1 MSSRLI
7 ALYTHLEVWLFLAS
21 PRFLWQAVQQ
31 LRVFTLRKLE
41 YFQPP
46 TYAPF
51 TDCVDRLR
59 DAYMLVISGS
69 ATTEQMLALLLVIV
83 LQSVYIVLLM
93 RFVHHRATTRPDT
106 Q

>member
-1 MSSRLI
+1 MISLPLRWYI
-7 ALYTHLEVWLFLAS
+7 NLEVWLFFVA
-21 PRFLWQAVQQ
+21 PHFLWQAIQKK
-31 LRVFTLRKLE
+31 RDSTLRKLE
-41 YFQPP
+41 NSQPP

-59 DAYMLVISGS
+59 DAYMLIISGS

>member
-1 MSSRLI
+1 MISLPLRWYI
-7 ALYTHLEVWLFLAS
+7 NLEVWLFFVAHH
-21 PRFLWQAVQQ
+21 FLWQAIQKK
-31 LRVFTLRKLE
+31 RASTLRKLK

>member
-1 MSSRLI
+1 MISLPLRWYI
-7 ALYTHLEVWLFLAS
+7 NLEVWLFFVA
-21 PRFLWQAVQQ
+21 PCFLWQAIQKK
-31 LRVFTLRKLE
+31 RASTLRKLE

-46 TYAPF
+46 LYAPF

-59 DAYMLVISGS
+59 DAYMFIISGD

-83 LQSVYIVLLM
+83 LQTVYVVLLM
-93 RFVHHRATTRPDT
+93 RFVHRQRDNRPDT